1 MRSVTGYEAW
11 RNQASP
17 RTIDFFERFVL
28 KLPQKLFSVNAA
40 GQPPG
45 EAARKTFVTSGYL

>member
-1 MRSVTGYEAW
+1 MRSVSGYEASL
-11 RNQASP
+11 NKASP
-17 RTIDFFERFVL
+17 CTIDFFERFDL